1 MTSILSLPS
10 LVPTLLKLWL
20 LHPQD
25 VRKDCHSLN
34 IAIFHKSSCAPIS
47 KAQKCVHRFRGEAVM
62 HVRKEEA
69 TLTEYVLDA
78 NRRTCCCKKTKQI
91 SMSSNEANPTLTGY
105 GVIVKGHLIQAWI
118 LVTVIEPPTQ
128 KIVVRDVFRFSAQVA
143 AHFIDGV
150 DGEAI

>member
-1 MTSILSLPS
+1 
-10 LVPTLLKLWL
+10 
-20 LHPQD
+20 
-25 VRKDCHSLN
+25 
-34 IAIFHKSSCAPIS
+34 
-47 KAQKCVHRFRGEAVM
+47 
-62 HVRKEEA
+62 
-69 TLTEYVLDA
+69 
-78 NRRTCCCKKTKQI
+78 
-91 SMSSNEANPTLTGY
+91 MSSNEANPTLTGY